1 MHRRG
6 LWYGINRLGKPLWER
21 GHPVRSG
28 PAARAPRTDALPE
41 MSPENASGCE
51 QERGEGR
58 RKEENMVGIVIVSHS
73 ATLAESVREL
83 AQHMIPEPVPIA
95 IAGGIDDP
103 EHPFGTDVNQV
114 HQAIES
120 VYSDEG
126 VVVLMDL
133 GSALLSAEMALEFLA
148 PEQRARV
155 RLCSAPLVEGAIAAA
170 IQAGTGAP
178 LEQVVSEAQEALS
191 AKAVHLET
199 AVPPA
204 GYRQGVETR
213 STQEMPVIIRN
224 RLGLHARPA
233 ARFVSIASRFQAT
246 ITVRNVTRN
255 TPPVNGKSISQI
267 ATLGVGQGHEIVIT
281 ATGSDAEEALA
292 ALKSLIDNRF
302 GEPEPALEA
311 LPSSALV
318 NPPPQRSGEE
328 FTGIPASP
336 GIALGP
342 AMLYHPPIP
351 KVIERQ
357 VDDPPAEWQRL
368 EGAVQ
373 VARQELQTLRTQTTT
388 QMSPYEAMIFDAH
401 LLLLEDPAL
410 LERVHQR
417 IHEEQLN
424 AEASW
429 WKTVEEILTQYHD
442 LDDPFLQARTADLVD
457 VRDRVL
463 RILSGEVLTPFA
475 LSQPAILLAPDLTPS
490 DMIRLNTQQV
500 LGIVTAL
507 GNATSHSAIL
517 ARTLGVP
524 AVFGLGP
531 AILRIPEGTF
541 LALDGEEGKV
551 WVNPDQVDTLRQR
564 WENWLVSQQTAR
576 QLGQQPACTRD
587 GHHLP
592 VMANIQ
598 GVTDVRSALEFGA
611 EGVGLLRTEFLYLHR
626 MSAPSEEEQLA
637 IYQTI
642 AETLGARPLT
652 IRTLDAGGDKPLPY
666 LTLPGEPNP
675 FLGWRGIR
683 LCLDHPALLKTQLR
697 AIVRA
702 SPGHQ
707 IKIMFPLISTL
718 EEVRRAKTLLA
729 EVQIELSQ
737 EGIPLERSLEVGV
750 MIEVP
755 SAVVI
760 ADQLAKEVDFFSI
773 GTNDLCQYVLAADRT
788 NARVAGL
795 TDALHPA
802 VLRMIHHTV
811 QAGHEAGI
819 WVSVCGE
826 LTGDPLAIPLLLGS
840 GVDALSM
847 PPPAIP
853 RIKETLSR
861 VTVTEAKILLE
872 EVLHFDSAT
881 AVRHYLTDW
890 LSQRV

>member
-1 MHRRG
+1 MHQDVSRRE
-6 LWYGINRLGKPLWER
+6 GKKAGER
-21 GHPVRSG
+21 KK
-28 PAARAPRTDALPE
+28 T
-41 MSPENASGCE
+41 
-51 QERGEGR
+51 
-58 RKEENMVGIVIVSHS
+58 MVGIVIVSHS

-83 AQHMIPEPVPIA
+83 AQQMLPEPVPIA
-95 IAGGIDDP
+95 IAGGVDDP
-103 EHPFGTDVNQV
+103 DHPFGTDVSQV

-133 GSALLSAEMALEFLA
+133 GSALLSAEMALEFLTPA
-148 PEQRARV
+148 QRARV

-178 LEQVVSEAQEALS
+178 LEQVVSEAQKALS
-191 AKAVHLET
+191 GKETHLQT
-199 AVPPA
+199 AASPA
-204 GYRQGVETR
+204 GYRPGAESRFTR
-213 STQEMPVIIRN
+213 EMPVIIRN
-224 RLGLHARPA
+224 RLGLHVRPA
-233 ARFVSIASRFQAT
+233 AKFVSTASRFQAT

-255 TPPVNGKSISQI
+255 TPSVNGKSITQI
-267 ATLGVGQGHEIVIT
+267 ATLGIGQGHEIVIT

-292 ALKSLIDNRF
+292 ALKSLIDNQF
-302 GEPEPALEA
+302 GEPEPALET
-311 LPSSALV
+311 LPSPSFGKTAQL
-318 NPPPQRSGEE
+318 SGEE
-328 FTGIPASP
+328 FTGIPVSP

-342 AMLYHPPIP
+342 AMLYHPPVP
-351 KVIERQ
+351 RVAERQ

-368 EGAVQ
+368 EGAMQ
-373 VARQELQTLRTQTTT
+373 VARQELQSLRTQTTSR
-388 QMSPYEAMIFDAH
+388 MSPYEAMIFDAH

-429 WKTVEEILTQYHD
+429 WKTVEEILTQYHH
-442 LDDPFLQARTADLVD
+442 LDDPSLQARTADLVD

-463 RILSGEVLTPFA
+463 RILSGEVLIPFA

-500 LGIVTAL
+500 LGIGTAL

-517 ARTLGVP
+517 ARTLGIP

-551 WVNPDQVDTLRQR
+551 WVNPDQVDTLQQR
-564 WENWLVSQQTAR
+564 RASWLVSQQTAR

-587 GHHLP
+587 GHHLA

-598 GVTDVRSALEFGA
+598 GVADVQGALEFGA
-611 EGVGLLRTEFLYLHR
+611 EGVGLLRTEFLYLHQ

-683 LCLDHPALLKTQLR
+683 LYLDHPALLKTQLR

-702 SPGHQ
+702 SPGYR

-755 SAVVI
+755 SAVVM

-795 TDALHPA
+795 TDAFHPA

-826 LTGDPLAIPLLLGS
+826 LAGDPLAIPLLLGS
-840 GVDALSM
+840 GVDELSM
-847 PPPAIP
+847 PPHAIP

-881 AVRHYLTDW
+881 AVRHYLNDW
-890 LSQRV
+890 LSQRVQP